1 MKPLIKWAGGKR
13 HIAQLIEGH
22 FPADWKEGT
31 YHEPFLGGGAVF
43 LHVRPRKSRLSDVN
57 PRLIS
62 FYKAVKDN
70 WAGLVLEIELLIQE
84 FDSATFEAKRDVYL
98 TMREEFNSD
107 TPGELRKAAL
117 LFALNKL
124 CFNGLYRENSKGGFN
139 VPFGQKSTFP
149 QFNPQ
154 SVKEVSILLGDSILR
169 NEDFEKA
176 LAKATEGDF
185 VYLDPPYIP
194 LDATSSFT
202 SYSSE
207 GFGLD
212 SQVRLARVLGDL
224 QRRGVR
230 ALLSNS
236 QTELTRRVYEDFEQ
250 IEISA
255 PRMVSAKSSGRGPV
269 AELLIKNY

>member
-22 FPADWKEGT
+22 FPNDWNEGT
-31 YHEPFLGGGAVF
+31 YHEPFLGGAAVF
-43 LHVRPRKSRLSDVN
+43 LHAQPRKSSLSDVN
-57 PRLIS
+57 PRLIA
-62 FYKAVKDN
+62 FYKAVQDN
-70 WAGLVLEIELLIQE
+70 WTGLVGEIQQLIEE
-84 FDSATFEAKRDVYL
+84 FDKAAPDSKKNVYL
-98 TMREEFNSD
+98 KFREEFNSNNS
-107 TPGELRKAAL
+107 GELRNAAL
-117 LFALNKL
+117 LFGLNKL

-139 VPFGQKSTFP
+139 VPFGQKSSFP
-149 QFNPQ
+149 EFNPQ
-154 SVKEVSILLGDSILR
+154 SVSDVSSRFANSRLR
-169 NEDFEKA
+169 SLDFEQA
-176 LAKATEGDF
+176 LAEAEEGDF

-194 LDATSSFT
+194 VDATSSFT

-212 SQVRLARVLGDL
+212 SQERLALVLKDL
-224 QRRGVR
+224 RERGVR

-236 QTELTRRVYEDFEQ
+236 QTELTRRIYKDFEQ

-255 PRMVSAKSSGRGPV
+255 PRMVSAKASGRGPV